1 LYFLDTKIAK
11 LTIKSIFFKLCNKG
25 CFCCFMYGFM
35 LLLSWI
41 RGNLVFC
48 NLKKYYEKKV
58 VGVYYARAYVWASS
72 MLFKQR
78 ASYLLVEEHQFQ
90 PRCLKLYDAFY
101 HGGRSVWCFEGRLAS
116 YNPFLF
122 VSSYLSP
129 PH

>member
-1 LYFLDTKIAK
+1 
-11 LTIKSIFFKLCNKG
+11 
-25 CFCCFMYGFM
+25 MYGFM

-41 RGNLVFC
+41 RGNLVFR
-48 NLKKYYEKKV
+48 NLKKYYKKKV
-58 VGVYYARAYVWASS
+58 VGVYYARAYVWAIS

-101 HGGRSVWCFEGRLAS
+101 RGGRSVWCFEGRLAS